1 MGDLGVPIEGVNGFE
16 TSYGLGVSMLYIL
29 ICRAVRF
36 QKGAQVLGG
45 LCGFYF
51 GSRWGN
57 LAKDRGAACATAWV
71 GRLVKGVGIFPG
83 LIAVHAVKRG
93 TVRGEGGD

>member
-57 LAKDRGAACATAWV
+57 FAKDRGAACTTAWV
-71 GRLVKGVGIFPG
+71 GRLVNEGYAAL
-83 LIAVHAVKRG
+83 LINRKELAFFRV
-93 TVRGEGGD
+93 